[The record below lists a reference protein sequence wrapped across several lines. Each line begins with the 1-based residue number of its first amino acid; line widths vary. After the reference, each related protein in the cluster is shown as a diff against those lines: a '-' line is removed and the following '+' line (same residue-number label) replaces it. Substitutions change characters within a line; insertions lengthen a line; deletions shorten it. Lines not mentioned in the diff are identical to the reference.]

1 MNTNTDYNIK
11 VDVKTTYMEEH
22 SDPEDNNYAFAYHIT
37 ISNTGRRAA
46 KLLSR
51 HWVITDGDNHVEE
64 VRGAGVVGEQPYLE
78 PGSSFQY
85 TSGSVLKTPVGTMEG
100 SYQMIAEDQKRFD
113 AKIPVFLLSVPGI
126 LH

>member
-1 MNTNTDYNIK
+1 MNTNNDYNVQ

-22 SDPEDNNYAFAYHIT
+22 SIPEDDKYAFAYHISIYNIGT
-37 ISNTGRRAA
+37 IGA

-51 HWVITDGDNHVEE
+51 HWIITDGDNNAEE
-64 VRGAGVVGEQPYLE
+64 VRGAGVIGEQPYLE
-78 PGSSFQY
+78 PGDSFQY
-85 TSGSVLKTPVGTMEG
+85 TSGAMLKTPVGTMEG

-113 AKIPVFLLSVPGI
+113 AQIPVFLLSVPGV

>member
-1 MNTNTDYNIK
+1 MNTNDNYNIK

-37 ISNTGRRAA
+37 ISNTGTIAA

-51 HWVITDGDNHVEE
+51 HWVITDADNNVEE

-113 AKIPVFLLSVPGI
+113 AQIPVFLLSVPGI